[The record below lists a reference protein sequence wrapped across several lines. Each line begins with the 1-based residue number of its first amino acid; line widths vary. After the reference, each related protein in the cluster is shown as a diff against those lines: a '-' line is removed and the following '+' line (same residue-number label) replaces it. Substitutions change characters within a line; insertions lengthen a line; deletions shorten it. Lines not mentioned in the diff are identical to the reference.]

1 MPNSDV
7 SKTFWKNVY
16 KTLID
21 QNMTL
26 VDLANEAGLSHQSML
41 VSKQVGSSLRVG
53 TVIRVSDVLGVTP
66 SYLLG
71 IDHVNNKG
79 SDPET
84 LLEGALE
91 KAIESMPTEALRL
104 IYPCLSSKDQYS
116 LVKIAKALKEN
127 N

>member
-1 MPNSDV
+1 MPNSNV

-41 VSKQVGSSLRVG
+41 VSKLVGSSLRVG
-53 TVIRVSDVLGVTP
+53 TVIRVSDILGVTP

-71 IDHVNNKG
+71 TDYVNRKG

-84 LLEGALE
+84 LLEGDLE
-91 KAIESMPTEALRL
+91 KAIQSMPTEALRL
-104 IYPCLSSKDQYS
+104 IDPCLSSKNQYS

>member
-1 MPNSDV
+1 MPNSNV

-53 TVIRVSDVLGVTP
+53 TVIRVSDILGVTP

-71 IDHVNNKG
+71 TDYVNRKG

-84 LLEGALE
+84 LLEGDLE
-91 KAIESMPTEALRL
+91 KAIQSMLTEALRL
-104 IYPCLSSKDQYS
+104 IDPCLSSKNQYS

>member
-1 MPNSDV
+1 MPNSNV

-71 IDHVNNKG
+71 IDHVDKKG

-84 LLEGALE
+84 LLEGDLE
-91 KAIESMPTEALRL
+91 KAIQSMPTEALRL
-104 IYPCLSSKDQYS
+104 IDPCLSSKNQYS

>member
-1 MPNSDV
+1 MPNSNV

-53 TVIRVSDVLGVTP
+53 TVIRVSDILGVTP

-71 IDHVNNKG
+71 TDYVNRKG

-84 LLEGALE
+84 LLEGDLE
-91 KAIESMPTEALRL
+91 KAIQSMPTEALRL
-104 IYPCLSSKDQYS
+104 IDPCLSSKNQYS
-116 LVKIAKALKEN
+116 IVKIAKALKEN

>member
-1 MPNSDV
+1 MPNSNV

-41 VSKQVGSSLRVG
+41 VSKQVGSSLRIG

-71 IDHVNNKG
+71 IDHVNKKG

-91 KAIESMPTEALRL
+91 KAIESRPTEALRL

>member
-1 MPNSDV
+1 
-7 SKTFWKNVY
+7 
-16 KTLID
+16 
-21 QNMTL
+21 MTL
-26 VDLANEAGLSHQSML
+26 VDLANEAGPSHQSML
-41 VSKQVGSSLRVG
+41 VSKQVGSALRVG

-71 IDHVNNKG
+71 IDHVNKKG

>member
-1 MPNSDV
+1 MPNSNV

-53 TVIRVSDVLGVTP
+53 TVIRVSDILGVTP

-71 IDHVNNKG
+71 TDYVNRKG

-84 LLEGALE
+84 LLEGDLE
-91 KAIESMPTEALRL
+91 KAIQSMPTEALRL
-104 IYPCLSSKDQYS
+104 IDPCLSSKNQYT

>member
-1 MPNSDV
+1 MPNSNV
-7 SKTFWKNVY
+7 SKTFWRNVY

-53 TVIRVSDVLGVTP
+53 TVIRVSDILGVTP

-71 IDHVNNKG
+71 TDYVNRKG

-84 LLEGALE
+84 LLEGDLE
-91 KAIESMPTEALRL
+91 KAIQSMPTEALRL
-104 IYPCLSSKDQYS
+104 IDPCLSSKNQYS

>member
-1 MPNSDV
+1 MPNSNV

-53 TVIRVSDVLGVTP
+53 TVIRVSDILGVTP

-71 IDHVNNKG
+71 TDYVNRKG

-84 LLEGALE
+84 LLEGDLE
-91 KAIESMPTEALRL
+91 KAIQSMPTEALRL
-104 IYPCLSSKDQYS
+104 IDPCLSSKNQYS